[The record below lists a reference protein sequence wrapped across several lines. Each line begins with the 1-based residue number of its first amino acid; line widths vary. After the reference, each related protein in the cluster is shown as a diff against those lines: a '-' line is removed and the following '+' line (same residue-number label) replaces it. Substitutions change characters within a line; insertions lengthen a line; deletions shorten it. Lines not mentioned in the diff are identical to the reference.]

1 MCVCMC
7 FGVCTYAFMG
17 WSTHVCVCGLVCACA
32 RVCGCELCVRVPR
45 SWEPEKGEASQPRG
59 DQEASRVPGWG
70 PGWEGTLAPWGSH
83 PGALA
88 GESGQSQGH
97 GSRCPPGL
105 RPRARGPRDTSKP
118 LGAWGG
124 PPQGGQPGTGR
135 GPPSLGRLTPLSRRR
150 WGDGVWG
157 EDSTETCWTLRR
169 CCPSQI
175 IPERR
180 LFQTLPTTRR
190 FSAADSQNPDTVDG
204 LAVADPRLRGSAHLR
219 AQGDQRPGDPARP
232 GPQGPV
238 RALRSGDTEA
248 TGRAPV
254 SRPGGRRHREGLG
267 RAAGPSATRR
277 PSRPTGLPEPRPPAP
292 ERKAVLSDGDAGP
305 WEPEAAQAEGGG
317 RDDPRCPQ

>member
-1 MCVCMC
+1 M
-7 FGVCTYAFMG
+7 
-17 WSTHVCVCGLVCACA
+17 CAC
-32 RVCGCELCVRVPR
+32 
-45 SWEPEKGEASQPRG
+45 
-59 DQEASRVPGWG
+59 
-70 PGWEGTLAPWGSH
+70 
-83 PGALA
+83 
-88 GESGQSQGH
+88 QGH
-97 GSRCPPGL
+97 GNQRRERHRSPGGTRRHHVSL
-105 RPRARGPRDTSKP
+105 GGVLGGKALWHPGGATQAPWRGSLGRARGTAPAARLACVHVRVVRVIPANHS
-118 LGAWGG
+118 GRGGG
-124 PPQGGQPGTGR
+124 PPQGGRPGTGR

-232 GPQGPV
+232 GLQGPV